1 LKHAVIIDTTMTT
14 PPTGGSHKFLIDLC
28 APLAARGW
36 AVSFVAQPGPERGIV
51 EALRAA
57 GADVRERVWRE
68 THLPEE
74 RAGRLAAWVNS
85 IRPDAYVISTSPD
98 AGWLALPL
106 LDASIPTVSIAHNDV
121 GAYYAPLKHY
131 GALVDCAV
139 SVSEEI
145 ERKTVEECGVSP
157 ERARRVPYGVYTL
170 PEAEALARAE
180 GATVGGGP
188 LKIGYVGR
196 VVVEQ
201 KRVLEMAPLAH
212 ELERRGVE
220 FELHVVGDGEARGP
234 LEEELRRLGVRE
246 RVKFWGWLAPEE
258 VRRRLSELDVFLL
271 MSDYEGLSVAL
282 LEAMGQALAPVV
294 TDIRSGTGE
303 VVEDGRSGFLV
314 PVGDIKTFAD
324 RIERLARERRLLA
337 SLKRAAW
344 EASRPYTVERMAD
357 AYVECFEAARAL
369 SSRRVAGALRQPG
382 FPVMPSCRSRYP
394 FWLRKIK
401 RGVLVS
407 AGRGRY

>member
-1 LKHAVIIDTTMTT
+1 MHAVFIDTTMTT
-14 PPTGGSHKFLIDLC
+14 PPTGGSHKFLVDLC

-36 AVSFVAQPGPERGIV
+36 SVSFVAQPGPERGVV

-57 GADVRERVWRE
+57 GADVREHVWRE
-68 THLPEE
+68 SHLPEE
-74 RAGRLAAWVNS
+74 RAARLAEWVNS

-106 LDASIPTVSIAHNDV
+106 LDASIPTIAIAHNDV
-121 GAYYAPLKHY
+121 GAYYEPLKHY
-131 GALVDCAV
+131 GELVDCAV
-139 SVSEEI
+139 SVSREI
-145 ERKTVEECGVSP
+145 ERKTVEECGVQR
-157 ERARRVPYGVYTL
+157 ERARRIPYGVYTL
-170 PEAEALARAE
+170 PEAEALARVDAST
-180 GATVGGGP
+180 AGGGP
-188 LKIGYVGR
+188 LKIGYIGR

-201 KRVLEMAPLAH
+201 KRVLEMAPLAS
-212 ELERRGVE
+212 ELERRGVD
-220 FELHVVGDGEARGP
+220 FELHIVGDGEARGR
-234 LEEELRRLGVRE
+234 LEAEFERAGVVG

-258 VRRRLSELDVFLL
+258 VRRRLSELDIFLL
-271 MSDYEGLSVAL
+271 MSGYEGLSVAL
-282 LEAMGQALAPVV
+282 LEAMGHALAPVV

-314 PVGDIKTFAD
+314 PVGDIGTFAD
-324 RIERLARERRLLA
+324 RIEQLARDPLRLA
-337 SLKRAAW
+337 SLKRGAW
-344 EASRPYTVERMAD
+344 EASRAYTVERMAD
-357 AYVECFEAARAL
+357 SYVECFEAARAL
-369 SSRRVAGALRQPG
+369 SAQRDAGVRRQPG